1 VRLRYVLPLVL
12 LFTVAATAQT
22 RKLSAKE
29 LPPSAFK
36 LIAVNVTGNQR
47 YTPQEI
53 TDLAGLKLGQTVG
66 DSDFKLAVQ
75 HLGDTGAFTDL
86 AYSYQYSDQGTR
98 LTLQVTENDKL
109 VAARFDN
116 IVWYSDKELLEKLH
130 ERVPLFHGQLPV
142 AGNLADQ
149 VSDAL
154 QALLIERNVQGRVD
168 YLRSAPEN
176 GPIDAIVYSIRGND
190 IRIRNMEF
198 AGASAAER
206 GPLQDAAKPLEGT
219 DYSRTV
225 LRVQEEKVF
234 LPVYLERGYL
244 KTSFGDAQAKV
255 VAGTASPTLVDV
267 TFPVD
272 PGLQYKVSEVQ
283 ISGQSAF
290 PVSQLRPIIHLQ
302 TGQPA
307 NAVQLEEDLLAMRKL
322 YGTKGYMAV
331 TIHPDPEMDDTQS
344 TVKYLIA
351 IQEGAVYKMGELTI
365 EGLDT
370 QTTARLQEDW
380 KLRGGDPYDASYPRR
395 FLDETNQELAGMGAW
410 KISVHEAVDDKEKVV
425 DLTLHYDPQSR

>member
-1 VRLRYVLPLVL
+1 MKHYVALLVL
-12 LFTVAATAQT
+12 LSTLAAPAQT
-22 RKLSAKE
+22 RKLSPRE
-29 LPPSAFK
+29 LAPSAFK
-36 LIAVNVTGNQR
+36 LIAVKVTGNQR
-47 YTPQEI
+47 YTPEEI
-53 TDLAGLKLGQTVG
+53 TALAGLKLGQTVG
-66 DSDFKLAVQ
+66 DADFKLAVQ
-75 HLGDTGAFTDL
+75 HLGDTGAFTDV

-130 ERVPLFHGQLPV
+130 ERVPLFDGQLPV
-142 AGNLADQ
+142 AGNLPDQ

-154 QALLIERNVQGRVD
+154 QALMIEHNVQGRVD

-176 GPIDAIVYSIRGND
+176 GPIDAIVYSIKGTE
-190 IRIRNMEF
+190 IRIRNMDFSGTAPTEL
-198 AGASAAER
+198 
-206 GPLQDAAKPLEGT
+206 GPLQAAAEPLEGA

-225 LRVQEEKVF
+225 LRVQEDKVF
-234 LPVYLERGYL
+234 LPIYLERGYL

-255 VAGTASPTLVDV
+255 VEATSAPTLVDV
-267 TFPVD
+267 TFPVV
-272 PGLQYKVSEVQ
+272 PGLQYKVADVQ
-283 ISGQSAF
+283 ISGQTAF

-307 NAVQLEEDLLAMRKL
+307 NAVQLEEDLLAIRKL

-331 TIHPDPEMDDTQS
+331 AIHPKPQMDDAQS
-344 TVKYLIA
+344 SVKYEIA
-351 IQEGAVYKMGELTI
+351 IHEGDVYKMGELTI

-370 QTTARLQEDW
+370 ETTARLQEDW

-425 DLTLHYDPQSR
+425 DLTLHYDPRPR